1 MNKDDF
7 IVRFNNLINDI
18 SIENTEFEEIISLL
32 KVKGSIDSDFEIDEN
47 KSQKENILLAV
58 YKSMLN
64 FYKIYLGQ

>member
-7 IVRFNNLINDI
+7 IIKFNNLINDI
-18 SIENTEFEEIISLL
+18 SIESTEFEVIMNLL
-32 KVKGSIDSDFEIDEN
+32 KLKGSIDSDFEIDAN